1 LALGDSRST
10 PGSIQRL
17 LKELK
22 DLIQERSDTVTAEK
36 RKLRFR
42 SKNET
47 QKSIQMVSTEQVNKT
62 KNHEEVS

>member
-47 QKSIQMVSTEQVNKT
+47 EKYSNGE
-62 KNHEEVS
+62 H